1 MKEKT
6 RIDKQMKIIDRV
18 TDKAIKQVEIERK
31 GKSRN
36 YFVEWFR
43 YVELVS
49 KDLNKLHTL
58 SQVRNLTDKEN
69 NMVSLCGAFLYLYKM
84 AELKD
89 FLNLT
94 LSDDENEQ
102 PNNFETIH

>member
-6 RIDKQMKIIDRV
+6 KIDKQMKIIDRV

-43 YVELVS
+43 YAELVS
-49 KDLNKLHTL
+49 KDLNK
-58 SQVRNLTDKEN
+58 
-69 NMVSLCGAFLYLYKM
+69 YL
-84 AELKD
+84 
-89 FLNLT
+89 N
-94 LSDDENEQ
+94 
-102 PNNFETIH
+102 

>member
-31 GKSRN
+31 GKSKN

-43 YVELVS
+43 YIELTS
-49 KDLNKLHTL
+49 KQLKKYLN
-58 SQVRNLTDKEN
+58 
-69 NMVSLCGAFLYLYKM
+69 
-84 AELKD
+84 
-89 FLNLT
+89 
-94 LSDDENEQ
+94 
-102 PNNFETIH
+102 